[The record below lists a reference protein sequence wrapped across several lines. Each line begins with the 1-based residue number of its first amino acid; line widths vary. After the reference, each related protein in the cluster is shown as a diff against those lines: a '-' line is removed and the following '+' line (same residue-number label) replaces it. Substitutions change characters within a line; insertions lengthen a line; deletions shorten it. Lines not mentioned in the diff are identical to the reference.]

1 MLIETNQGLVKTPI
15 LSVCLT
21 YIPVFFFMV
30 RPKVPKSLLHRTTKY
45 PGQHPGLEKTT
56 FRSAFALRPARDV
69 SSFVKPRSCRRRR
82 CRSVGVSSLIAV
94 IFTRIAALKPTSV
107 HATYLK
113 LSVSTHELTYMLTWS
128 LAYLFTY
135 SGTCALD

>member
-82 CRSVGVSSLIAV
+82 CRSVGVSSFCGHLHQDCSI
-94 IFTRIAALKPTSV
+94 K
-107 HATYLK
+107 
-113 LSVSTHELTYMLTWS
+113 THFRTC
-128 LAYLFTY
+128 YLFKTECIYSRTY
-135 SGTCALD
+135 VYADLVTCLLIYLLRHLRT